1 MRRRLILFYPL
12 NLTSVVLEEVLLECG
27 LVHSS
32 SIDVIVLP
40 DVQLI
45 SDEVLVPAVEDD
57 SFDRKWSPANNAIV
71 DRHVNNA
78 LGPVIVLPVGAHEGV
93 RSLLSQRSIQIVE
106 DAFMRPPPPDSIL
119 NVCKFKL

>member
-1 MRRRLILFYPL
+1 MVCDVGGGPMLRWSSLFDPL

-40 DVQLI
+40 DIQFI

-57 SFDRKWSPANNAIV
+57 SFD
-71 DRHVNNA
+71 
-78 LGPVIVLPVGAHEGV
+78 
-93 RSLLSQRSIQIVE
+93 
-106 DAFMRPPPPDSIL
+106 
-119 NVCKFKL
+119 